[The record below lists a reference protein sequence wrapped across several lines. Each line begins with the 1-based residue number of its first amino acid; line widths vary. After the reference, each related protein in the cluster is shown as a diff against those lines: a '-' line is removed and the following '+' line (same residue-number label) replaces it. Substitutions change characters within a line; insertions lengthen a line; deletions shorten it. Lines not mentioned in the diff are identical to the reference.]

1 MQARINEVLASKS
14 YLQRE
19 KNRLEK
25 ANHALEQY
33 KEPDHDLAVTD
44 SNCIW
49 AMLNY
54 QSREGVLLASLG
66 PQKVEVAR
74 KLVRILNT
82 TC

>member
-19 KNRLEK
+19 KARLEK
-25 ANHALEQY
+25 ANHALEHY
-33 KEPDHDLAVTD
+33 NEPNHDLSVTD

-54 QSREGVLLASLG
+54 QSREGALIASMG
-66 PQKVEVAR
+66 P
-74 KLVRILNT
+74 
-82 TC
+82 